1 MKWSDTQRRVMLPA
15 RPVNKMNIVFDQ
27 HFTSQGIQ
35 VTLSHIDPAYAKTLG
50 VSVGD
55 IITSIDGTRP
65 RGDAHAL
72 SLFDQKPTGGKDEHV
87 CVFKTYGF
95 HRYGKPILMIGAMV
109 ATTVAM
115 LMYELQLGAGDNRE
129 L

>member
-1 MKWSDTQRRVMLPA
+1 MRWSDTQRRVTLPA
-15 RPVNKMNIVFDQ
+15 RPVNKMKIVFDQ

-35 VTLSHIDPAYAKTLG
+35 VTLQHIDPAYAKTLG
-50 VSVGD
+50 ISVGD

-72 SLFDQKPTGGKDEHV
+72 SLFDRAPTGTDEHV

-109 ATTVAM
+109 AACGAM
-115 LMYELQLGAGDNRE
+115 ILYELQLGAGDQRE